1 MSRAPGA
8 PALHTAQ
15 PRSSSLQAHH
25 NNPCPPS
32 GICSSP
38 SHRAQPSVQPAG
50 PEPTAAAPCTGCHS
64 PADPM
69 EDGRAGLT
77 CAPRE

>member
-25 NNPCPPS
+25 HNPCPPS
-32 GICSSP
+32 GIYSSP
-38 SHRAQPSVQPAG
+38 SHRAG